1 VAVSVQQHSLNYYSG
16 GIAKNKEESSMV
28 SAVMLLNTDIDAQG
42 AVIDSLRHVEGVE
55 EAHELYG
62 VYDLLLKVK
71 AQSIDELKDLAK
83 YRIKRVS
90 GVTSALTLMINDPK
104 SQPL

>member
-1 VAVSVQQHSLNYYSG
+1 
-16 GIAKNKEESSMV
+16 MV
-28 SAVMLLNTDIDAQG
+28 SAVMLVNTEIDAQEAALAG
-42 AVIDSLRHVEGVE
+42 LRRVEGVE
-55 EAHELYG
+55 EAHELSG

-71 AQSIDELKDLAK
+71 VQSLDDLRDLAK

-104 SQPL
+104 AQPP